1 MKITVF
7 FINEGVVAPYA
18 VGLVTVT
25 MDKNVAVAALTVDE
39 STTNI
44 VADKTVSPSAID
56 VSKIKYDKLFDA
68 KGNISVTTSVPV
80 VSGNYATLNTTIK
93 KMAQDKASAMVEQYK
108 GKSLDRNQ

>member
-1 MKITVF
+1 
-7 FINEGVVAPYA
+7 
-18 VGLVTVT
+18 

-39 STTNI
+39 STTDI

-80 VSGNYATLNTTIK
+80 VSGNYATLILLLRRWHRIRLVLWLSNI
-93 KMAQDKASAMVEQYK
+93 KAS
-108 GKSLDRNQ
+108 L